1 MDRQR
6 VGRVVEVTEGVDAF
20 DPFTRHLEQNDPL
33 ETGHSLLANGLPTT
47 RRPQMS
53 NTTFGSVRTTVLGLA
68 AAFTTA
74 AEAAGTPPKS
84 MLLESSF
91 IEDIGASEHIVYA
104 AKLRILG
111 QRIPAAACY
120 QHAGIEKEASAEL
133 LQKSVYEFNRIIE
146 GLKYG
151 DAELGLM
158 KAETDRKVLEDIKQ
172 VYDVWNPLHAKI
184 DEVMARGSTD
194 DDILY
199 FAAQAYPMGKIT
211 NHLVSVI
218 SGEYSNPAELLQ
230 ADAMKL
236 DIAGRQPMLAYTIS
250 KDVCLIMAGLD
261 VEKSM
266 EEMAEAR
273 QLFSAS
279 AQALRHGMPEVGI
292 LPTKN
297 QAILDGLDQVIA
309 EWGTVQPI
317 LDLLSNGD
325 TATVEQEAQVFF
337 TMSKIA
343 GIMDDVEMMYNQ
355 DAKLKL

>member
-1 MDRQR
+1 
-6 VGRVVEVTEGVDAF
+6 
-20 DPFTRHLEQNDPL
+20 
-33 ETGHSLLANGLPTT
+33 
-47 RRPQMS
+47 MS

-199 FAAQAYPMGKIT
+199 FAAQAY
-211 NHLVSVI
+211 LI
-218 SGEYSNPAELLQ
+218 SDGQDHQSPGQRHIGRILQ
-230 ADAMKL
+230 PGRAFAGRRNETGYRGQAADARL
-236 DIAGRQPMLAYTIS
+236 HDLEG
-250 KDVCLIMAGLD
+250 CLPH
-261 VEKSM
+261 
-266 EEMAEAR
+266 
-273 QLFSAS
+273 
-279 AQALRHGMPEVGI
+279 HGG
-292 LPTKN
+292 
-297 QAILDGLDQVIA
+297 
-309 EWGTVQPI
+309 
-317 LDLLSNGD
+317 S
-325 TATVEQEAQVFF
+325 
-337 TMSKIA
+337 
-343 GIMDDVEMMYNQ
+343 
-355 DAKLKL
+355 

>member
-1 MDRQR
+1 
-6 VGRVVEVTEGVDAF
+6 
-20 DPFTRHLEQNDPL
+20 
-33 ETGHSLLANGLPTT
+33 
-47 RRPQMS
+47 
-53 NTTFGSVRTTVLGLA
+53 
-68 AAFTTA
+68 
-74 AEAAGTPPKS
+74 
-84 MLLESSF
+84 
-91 IEDIGASEHIVYA
+91 
-104 AKLRILG
+104 
-111 QRIPAAACY
+111 
-120 QHAGIEKEASAEL
+120 
-133 LQKSVYEFNRIIE
+133 
-146 GLKYG
+146 
-151 DAELGLM
+151 
-158 KAETDRKVLEDIKQ
+158 
-172 VYDVWNPLHAKI
+172 
-184 DEVMARGSTD
+184 
-194 DDILY
+194 
-199 FAAQAYPMGKIT
+199 
-211 NHLVSVI
+211 
-218 SGEYSNPAELLQ
+218 
-230 ADAMKL
+230 
-236 DIAGRQPMLAYTIS
+236 MLAYTIS

-317 LDLLSNGD
+317 LDLLSNGE